1 MKTSWKG
8 SISFGM
14 VYFPVNV
21 YTATSGSSG
30 VKLNYLHRKCNNR
43 IRYKKVCEACNEEVS
58 QDEIVKGYEY
68 EKDKYVVIT
77 DEDFEKL
84 PIKSKKVI
92 SISHFVDED
101 AVDPIYLDKAYFISP
116 GNFSASKAFELFRRA
131 MRETGKVGIAKI
143 TLTSNEYV
151 AMIKPYDK
159 GGMLLYLLYYLDEI
173 KKTEDITELN
183 YNVDI
188 HNNELKMAISL
199 IENMTGEFDIAQYR
213 NEYQDALK
221 QLIQAKI
228 ERKEVV
234 SPPEAQQNIVDLM
247 EALKASVEAA
257 KNSRTDSS
265 GIGKGK
271 SRGKSME
278 KSTSNKIRK
287 TATEDRKATAGE
299 NDTGELVG
307 VNAGAD
313 TSAKAKS
320 GKKEKTL

>member
-92 SISHFVDED
+92 AISHFVDED

-287 TATEDRKATAGE
+287 TATEDRKAAAGE